1 MAKSYTEELAAWV
14 EKKAAKKRRLDAT
27 AVQFLAVK
35 ADVAAALQLGYSVT
49 TIWEHMHEIKKV
61 TCTYETFRK
70 HVKRFIKE
78 TPKETPA
85 KETPAAAQAAPAP
98 AGSTREAS
106 GATSRKK
113 SETPTAKGEAPK
125 IGGFAFNPTPKKEDL
140 L

>member
-35 ADVAAALQLGYSVT
+35 ADVKAALDAGYSVT

-70 HVKRFIKE
+70 HVKRFVKE
-78 TPKETPA
+78 
-85 KETPAAAQAAPAP
+85 PAAIPPAATAP
-98 AGSTREAS
+98 GPTAPVTTGEAT
-106 GATSRKK
+106 GATSRKHP
-113 SETPTAKGEAPK
+113 ETPTKSEPPK
-125 IGGFAFNPTPKKEDL
+125 IGGFKFDASPKKEDL

>member
-35 ADVAAALQLGYSVT
+35 ADVKAALDAGYSVT

-70 HVKRFIKE
+70 HVKRFVKE
-78 TPKETPA
+78 
-85 KETPAAAQAAPAP
+85 PAATPPAVSPPGPTAPVTT
-98 AGSTREAS
+98 GEAT
-106 GATSRKK
+106 GATSRKHPAPPKK
-113 SETPTAKGEAPK
+113 SEPPK
-125 IGGFAFNPTPKKEDL
+125 IGGFKFSATPNKEDL